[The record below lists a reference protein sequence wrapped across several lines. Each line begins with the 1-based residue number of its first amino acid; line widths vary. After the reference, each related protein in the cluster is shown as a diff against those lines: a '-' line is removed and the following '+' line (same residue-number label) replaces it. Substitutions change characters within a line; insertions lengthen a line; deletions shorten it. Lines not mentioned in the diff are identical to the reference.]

1 VAPALQERL
10 GPEATAALVDLFDVA
25 RQEWTA
31 DVTTAAVERFERRLS
46 DEIGTVRA
54 EIRSVDTN
62 LRLEIAGVRQE
73 LKGDIAGLR
82 QDMTSGFAAVRQEMA
97 GLRQDMT
104 GGFAAVRQEMASG
117 FAAVRQE
124 MGSEFAAVRQE
135 MGILRQDS
143 LAGRFELLKWCFAFW
158 FGQIIAVATIVGV
171 MLRMMQS

>member
-1 VAPALQERL
+1 MEVGDVAPALQERL

-46 DEIGTVRA
+46 DEIGTVRT

-82 QDMTSGFAAVRQEMA
+82 QDMTSEFAAIRQEMTTGFAAVRQEMA

-104 GGFAAVRQEMASG
+104 G
-117 FAAVRQE
+117 
-124 MGSEFAAVRQE
+124 EFAAVRLE
-135 MGILRQDS
+135 MGILRQDN